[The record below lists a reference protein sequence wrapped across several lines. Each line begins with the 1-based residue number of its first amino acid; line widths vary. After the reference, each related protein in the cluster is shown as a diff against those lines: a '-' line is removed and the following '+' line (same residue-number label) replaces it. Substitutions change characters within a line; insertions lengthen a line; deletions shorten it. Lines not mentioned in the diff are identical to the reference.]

1 MTFLNLSIEPL
12 WILFAVVTLGLT
24 LGKIRVAGISLDNA
38 AVIFVGLVFGSFGF
52 LIPGIFQTLG
62 LVLFVFSVGMQSG
75 PGFLAAFGRN
85 GLTMILPTALMIV
98 TSVATMLGMAAVFGI
113 DLRLALGL
121 LTGGRSSNSALAVGV
136 ESTASELP
144 ALGHSLAYPLAVLAI
159 LIFVRLLPVVL
170 RANVPQEEKDYLEE
184 LKRKHPPLVTK
195 TFLVDNPNVGGRT
208 LGDLHIGR
216 LTGVNL
222 SRILHRGEILV
233 PSPGLI
239 LENGDLVKA
248 VGTEKD
254 LENLRLLLGPETA
267 ADHFVEMPLDVRNE
281 AHWYIV
287 TNKAIVNR
295 PLGRLGLLEN
305 HGATVTRLQRHGI
318 EISPHGTTSLR
329 YGDRIMVVAGKTQT
343 ATLKVLV
350 GDSGR
355 TVDQDFLPLFLTIT
369 LGVLV
374 GSVTLDLGGG
384 HPVALGMTAGVL
396 LVSLALSGLGRTGPI
411 LWAVSEP
418 SNRFVRQLG
427 LLMFLGAVGTSA
439 GSQLGPVL
447 AQHGLSLIVTA
458 LAIALVPLMVMAFVC
473 RVFLKMNILSLM
485 GLLAG
490 STTCSPALGV
500 VGSLTTTNIPQV
512 AYATVYPFAMIFM
525 MVCAQLIAAW
535 Y

>member
-1 MTFLNLSIEPL
+1 MNLFGDPL
-12 WILFAVVTLGLT
+12 WTLFAVVTLGLA
-24 LGKIRVAGISLDNA
+24 LGKIRVGGISLDNA
-38 AVIFVGLVFGSFGF
+38 AVIFVGLTFGHFGL
-52 LIPGIFQTLG
+52 LIPPIFQSLG

-75 PGFLAAFGRN
+75 PGFLSSFSRN
-85 GLTMILPTALMIV
+85 GWTMILPTALMIL
-98 TSVATMLGMAAVFGI
+98 TSVAVMLGMATLFGI

-136 ESTASELP
+136 ESTASDLP

-159 LIFVRLLPVVL
+159 LAFVRLVPVVL
-170 RANVPQEEKDYLEE
+170 RANVPQEEKQFQEQLRRD
-184 LKRKHPPLVTK
+184 HPPLITR
-195 TFLVDNPNVGGRT
+195 TYLVDNPNVLGRT
-208 LGDLHIGR
+208 LEDLHIGR

-239 LENGDLVKA
+239 LEKDDLVKA

-254 LENLRLLLGPETA
+254 LGNLALLLGPETR
-267 ADHFVEMPLDVRNE
+267 ADHFVEMPLDGRNE

-329 YGDRIMVVAGKTQT
+329 YGDRLMVVAGKTQT
-343 ATLKVLV
+343 AALRVFV

-355 TVDQDFLPLFLTIT
+355 TIDQDFLPLFLTIT

-374 GSVTLDLGGG
+374 GSVTLNLGDHG
-384 HPVALGMTAGVL
+384 VSLGMTGGVL
-396 LVSLALSGLGRTGPI
+396 LVSLALSALGRTGPI

-427 LLMFLGAVGTSA
+427 LLLFLGAVGTSA

-447 AQHGLSLIVTA
+447 THHGAALIVTA
-458 LAIALVPLMVMAFVC
+458 LAIALVPLVLMTFVC

-500 VGSLTTTNIPQV
+500 VGSLTSTNIPQV